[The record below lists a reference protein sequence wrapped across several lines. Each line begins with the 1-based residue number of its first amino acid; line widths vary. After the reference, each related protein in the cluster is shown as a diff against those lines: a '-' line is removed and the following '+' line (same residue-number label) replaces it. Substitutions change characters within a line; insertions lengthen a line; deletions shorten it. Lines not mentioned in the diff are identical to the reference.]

1 MLSVIL
7 PSFNEEDNISNTAA
21 VIGGVL
27 EENEIDYELIFVDDG
42 SRDNSWKI
50 INEESKKSSKVR
62 GLRFSRNFGK
72 EGAIFAGLKA
82 AKGDCCVVMD
92 CDLQHPPQTV
102 VEMYQKWLDGA
113 EVVEGKKRSRGKE
126 NAAYGGLSRL
136 FYKLIKS
143 ASGIDMLDTSDFKL
157 LDRKVINALLDLPER
172 ITFFRALSGW
182 VGFDTETVWFDV
194 APRAY
199 GERKWTTRMLLGYA
213 IRNLS
218 SFTGMP
224 LYISTVLGLLIIL
237 AAVVIWI
244 LLLCGV
250 DMGSFNAAN
259 AAILFVG
266 GLILET
272 VGILSYYVSRIYEE
286 IKNRPRYIISKTTDD
301 SDETAED

>member
-50 INEESKKSSKVR
+50 ITEESKKSSKVR

-102 VEMYQKWLDGA
+102 VEMYRKWLDGA

>member
-7 PSFNEEDNISNTAA
+7 PSFNEEDNISNTAS
-21 VIGGVL
+21 VICRLL
-27 EENEIDYELIFVDDG
+27 EENKIDHELIFVDDG
-42 SRDNSWKI
+42 SRDGTWKKI
-50 INEESKKSSKVR
+50 CEESQRNASVR

-82 AKGDCCVVMD
+82 AKGDCAVVMD
-92 CDLQHPPQTV
+92 CDLQHPPETLL
-102 VEMYQKWLDGA
+102 EMHEKWLLGA

-126 NAAYGGLSRL
+126 NAAYGGLSKL

-143 ASGIDMLDTSDFKL
+143 ASGIDMIDTSDFKL
-157 LDRKVINALLDLPER
+157 LDRKVIDALLELPER

-182 VGFDTETVWFDV
+182 VGFETETVWFDV

-224 LYISTVLGLLIIL
+224 LYISTVLGLLVML

-250 DMGSFNAAN
+250 ELGSFDAAN
-259 AAILFVG
+259 AAILLVL

-301 SDETAED
+301 LKTED

>member
-1 MLSVIL
+1 MLSVII
-7 PSFNEEDNISNTAA
+7 PSYNEEDNISNTAS
-21 VIGGVL
+21 VISGML
-27 EENEIDYELIFVDDG
+27 EENKIEYELIFVDDG
-42 SRDNSWKI
+42 SHDDSWQKI
-50 INEESKKSSKVR
+50 VEESKKNKSVR

-72 EGAIFAGLKA
+72 EGAIFAGLKS

-92 CDLQHPPQTV
+92 CDLQHPPKTIL
-102 VEMYQKWLDGA
+102 EMYEKWLGGA
-113 EVVEGKKRSRGKE
+113 EVVEGKKRSRGEE
-126 NAAYGGLSRL
+126 NSAYGGLSKL
-136 FYKLIKS
+136 FYKLIRS
-143 ASGIDMLDTSDFKL
+143 ASGIDMIDTSDFKL
-157 LDRKVINALLDLPER
+157 LDRKAVNALLELPER

-182 VGFDTETVWFDV
+182 VGFETDTVWYDV

-237 AAVVIWI
+237 AAVVIWV

-250 DMGSFNAAN
+250 NMGSFNAAN
-259 AAILFVG
+259 AAMLFVG

-286 IKNRPRYIISKTTDD
+286 IKNRPRYIISKTT
-301 SDETAED
+301 ED

>member
-7 PSFNEEDNISNTAA
+7 PSFNEEDNISNTAS
-21 VIGGVL
+21 VICHLL
-27 EENEIDYELIFVDDG
+27 EENKIEHELIFVDDG
-42 SRDNSWKI
+42 SSDTTWLKI
-50 INEESKKSSKVR
+50 CEESKKNKNVR

-72 EGAIFAGLKA
+72 EGAIFAGLRA
-82 AKGDCCVVMD
+82 AKGDCAVVMD
-92 CDLQHPPQTV
+92 VDLQHPPQILL
-102 VEMYQKWLDGA
+102 EMHEKWLSGA

-126 NAAYGGLSRL
+126 NAAYGGLSKL

-143 ASGIDMLDTSDFKL
+143 ASGIDMIDTSDFKL
-157 LDRKVINALLDLPER
+157 LDRKVIDAMLELPER

-182 VGFDTETVWFDV
+182 VGFETETVWFDV

-199 GERKWTTRMLLGYA
+199 GERKWTTKMLLGYA

-224 LYISTVLGLLIIL
+224 LYISTVLGLLVIL
-237 AAVVIWI
+237 AAVVIWV
-244 LLLCGV
+244 LLLCGIEL
-250 DMGSFNAAN
+250 GSFDAAN
-259 AAILFVG
+259 ATVLFVL

-301 SDETAED
+301 LKAED

>member
-21 VIGGVL
+21 VISGVL
-27 EENEIDYELIFVDDG
+27 EENKIDYELIFVDDG
-42 SRDNSWKI
+42 SRDNSWQKI
-50 INEESKKSSKVR
+50 TEESKKNSKVR

-82 AKGDCCVVMD
+82 SKGDCCVVMD

-102 VEMYQKWLDGA
+102 IEMYQKWLDGA

-126 NAAYGGLSRL
+126 NAAYGGFSKL

-143 ASGIDMLDTSDFKL
+143 ASGIDMSDASDFKL
-157 LDRKVINALLDLPER
+157 LDRKVIDALLDLPER

-182 VGFDTETVWFDV
+182 VGFETETVWFDV

-199 GERKWTTRMLLGYA
+199 GERKWTTKMLLGYA

-250 DMGSFNAAN
+250 SLGSFNAAN

-301 SDETAED
+301 LMKTSED